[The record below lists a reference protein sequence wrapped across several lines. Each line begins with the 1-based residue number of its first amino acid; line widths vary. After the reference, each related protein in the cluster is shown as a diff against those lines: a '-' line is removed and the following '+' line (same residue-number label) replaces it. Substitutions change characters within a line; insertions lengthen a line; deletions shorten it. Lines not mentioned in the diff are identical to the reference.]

1 MEGEKCAM
9 QEKAKVWLNG
19 ELIDWQDATVPLL
32 SHGFSRASAIFEVFG
47 THVGPRGTMA
57 FRMDEHLKRLQNSAD
72 LLGMELDYSV
82 AELAEAVRL
91 TVTENNQGRGL
102 VKILAYWGQEAV
114 IKLVLDAPLDIAIFT
129 IPESAD
135 LGLDNKKT
143 ISACIS
149 KWCKI
154 HPKTVP
160 VAAKACSYYLNG
172 YLARKDAGSRGFD
185 IGIMLGTDGFLAEG
199 SIESIFIVK
208 DGVLK
213 TPPLGR
219 VLASIT
225 RKSIL
230 EAVFQTG
237 IPVQEAVISENGLL
251 DADELF
257 TAHTGIKVSPI
268 HRLGDRDLEGPGPV
282 TRKVMDL
289 MDNIMTLEDKRF
301 NGWFQK
307 LF

>member
-1 MEGEKCAM
+1 MDKDLS
-9 QEKAKVWLNG
+9 VWLNG
-19 ELIDWQDATVPLL
+19 EMTPWKDATVPLL

-57 FRMDEHLKRLQNSAD
+57 FRMDEHLKRLKNSAE
-72 LLGMELDYSV
+72 LLGMEINYSM
-82 AELAEAVRL
+82 EALTEAIKL
-91 TVTENNQGRGL
+91 TVKENGQKRGL

-114 IKLVLDAPLDIAIFT
+114 IKLVLDVPLDIAIFS
-129 IPESAD
+129 IPESD
-135 LGLDNKKT
+135 ELGLDRKEPIT
-143 ISACIS
+143 ACIS

-154 HPKTVP
+154 HPRTVP
-160 VAAKACSYYLNG
+160 AGAKACSNYLNG
-172 YLARKDAGSRGFD
+172 YLARKDAGNRGYD

-230 EAVFQTG
+230 EAVSQTG
-237 IPVQEAVISENGLL
+237 IPVQEAVISEKELL

-282 TRKVMDL
+282 TLKVMDL

-301 NGWFQK
+301 TGWFQK